1 MCPYEGEFF
10 ELSISNYENLSDIQL
25 DVLREIGNIG
35 SGNAA
40 TSLSSMLS
48 KPVNITVPVIRILD
62 HQAVSDMLGGP
73 ENTLVGLLLSLSGEV
88 TGMMMFLLEKD
99 FAHLVLN
106 TLLGQ
111 SLNSFDEVDEMSLSA
126 LTEIGN
132 IMAASFVNAIS
143 QLTGMII
150 DISVPDICIDM
161 VGAMLSVPVIH
172 YANVSDKVIF
182 IEDKFSSDS
191 ESAQSHILL
200 MPEVEALDNIMT
212 KLGIHI

>member
-1 MCPYEGEFF
+1 MSLE
-10 ELSISNYENLSDIQL
+10 NYDQLNDMQL

-40 TSLSSMLS
+40 TSLASMLS
-48 KPVNITVPVIRILD
+48 KPVNISVPTITILD
-62 HQAVSDMLGGP
+62 HAEVSEMLGGP
-73 ENTLVGLLLSLSGEV
+73 ENLLVGLLLTLSGEV

-99 FAHLVLN
+99 FAHLVIN

-111 SLNSFDEVDEMSLSA
+111 SLNSFDEVDEMGVSA

-143 QLTGMII
+143 QLTGMVI

-161 VGAMLSVPVIH
+161 VGAMLSVPMIY
-172 YANVSDKVIF
+172 YANVSDKIIF
-182 IEDKFSSDS
+182 IRDEFSSD
-191 ESAQSHILL
+191 EKSASSHILL
-200 MPEVEALDNIMT
+200 IPEVDSLSAIME
-212 KLGIHI
+212 KLGIAL

>member
-1 MCPYEGEFF
+1 MAIE
-10 ELSISNYENLSDIQL
+10 NYEQLNDIQL

-40 TSLSSMLS
+40 TSLSSMLC
-48 KPVNITVPVIRILD
+48 KQVNIAVPVIRILD
-62 HQAVSDMLGGP
+62 HEAVSDMLGGP
-73 ENTLVGLLLSLSGEV
+73 ENMLVGLLLTLSGEV

-111 SLNSFDEVDEMSLSA
+111 SLNSFDDVDEMSLSA
-126 LTEIGN
+126 LKEIGN

-143 QLTGMII
+143 QLTGLVI

-182 IEDKFSSDS
+182 IEDKFSSDD

-200 MPEVEALDNIMT
+200 MPEVEALENIME
-212 KLGIHI
+212 KLGIQI

>member
-1 MCPYEGEFF
+1 MIKDF
-10 ELSISNYENLSDIQL
+10 EQLNDVQL

-40 TSLSSMLS
+40 TSLATMLCS
-48 KPVNITVPVIRILD
+48 PVNVTVPAVRILD
-62 HQAVSDMLGGP
+62 HATVSEALGGP
-73 ENTLVGLLLSLSGEV
+73 ENMLVGLLLTLSGDV

-99 FAHLVLN
+99 FAHMVLN

-111 SLNSFDEVDEMSLSA
+111 SFSSFEEVDEMGISA
-126 LTEIGN
+126 LKEIGN

-143 QLTGMII
+143 QLTNMVI

-172 YANVSDKVIF
+172 YADISDKMIF
-182 IEDKFSSDS
+182 IEDKFFSIGK
-191 ESAQSHILL
+191 SANSHILL
-200 MPEVEALDNIMT
+200 MPDTESLGAMMT
-212 KLGIHI
+212 KLGIEI